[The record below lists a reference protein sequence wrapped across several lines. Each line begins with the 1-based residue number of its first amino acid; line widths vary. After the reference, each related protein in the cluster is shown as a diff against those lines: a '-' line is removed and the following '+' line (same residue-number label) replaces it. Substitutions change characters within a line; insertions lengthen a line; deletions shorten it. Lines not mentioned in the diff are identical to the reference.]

1 MVGNATAEKMMPKAH
16 MYNLC
21 ITDEKNK
28 KKMFIS
34 NSKKKILRQTRKIV
48 KKRKNGNIVSIK
60 NKTNRHPKTTTK
72 ASKGQ
77 SHPTTSQKIN
87 IST

>member
-1 MVGNATAEKMMPKAH
+1 MSKNSNLKAFQKEKEGLLQGKDMVGNATAEKMMPKAH

-34 NSKKKILRQTRKIV
+34 NSKKKNIKANQKDS
-48 KKRKNGNIVSIK
+48 KKKK
-60 NKTNRHPKTTTK
+60 EWKYCFH
-72 ASKGQ
+72 
-77 SHPTTSQKIN
+77 QK
-87 IST
+87 